1 MQPDTNAVKSI
12 NGIVKEVLR
21 LLSGES
27 GTTRNWKAL
36 RNLFLPT
43 ATFTILNTGDT
54 LRPPTETVS
63 LDDFIDLLHDD
74 YYEEGYLEYETGKT
88 IDEFN
93 GIANVFQSFYGKD
106 SKNEEA
112 RGINS
117 YQLVYFE
124 KRWWIANLLWTLE
137 TDKVK
142 IPKKIFAYEL
152 NTASGISNCSNSSFP
167 PVILIMAG

>member
-1 MQPDTNAVKSI
+1 MNKTIFVFLFFNSALGLKAQETMLPDTNAVKTI
-12 NGIVKEVLR
+12 DGIVNESLR
-21 LLSGES
+21 LISGQKGKS
-27 GTTRNWKAL
+27 KNWDAL

-43 ATFTILNTGDT
+43 ATFTVLNNNNDSIS
-54 LRPPTETVS
+54 LPVETVS
-63 LDDFIDLLHDD
+63 LNDFIELLHDD

-88 IDEFN
+88 IDKFN

-106 SKNEEA
+106 SENKEA

-124 KRWWIANLLWTLE
+124 KRWWIANLLWTLA

-142 IPKKIFAYEL
+142 IPKEYLRK
-152 NTASGISNCSNSSFP
+152 N
-167 PVILIMAG
+167 

>member
-1 MQPDTNAVKSI
+1 MKIILICLFFLTFATSLIAQGIMLPDTNAVKSI
-12 NGIVKEVLR
+12 DGIVKEVLR
-21 LLSGES
+21 LQSGEK
-27 GTTRNWKAL
+27 GKTRNWNAL

-43 ATFTILNTGDT
+43 TTFTILNTGDT
-54 LRPPTETVS
+54 LRPPTETVN
-63 LDDFIDLLHDD
+63 LDDFIELLHDN
-74 YYEEGYLEYETGKT
+74 YYEEGYLEYETGKS

-106 SKNEEA
+106 SENKKT

-117 YQLVYFE
+117 YQLVYFG

-142 IPKKIFAYEL
+142 IPKKYL
-152 NTASGISNCSNSSFP
+152 RKN
-167 PVILIMAG
+167 

>member
-1 MQPDTNAVKSI
+1 MKIIFALSFFFNSLLSLNAQQIMLSDTNAVKSI
-12 NGIVKEVLR
+12 AGIVREVLR
-21 LLSGES
+21 LQSGEN
-27 GTTRNWKAL
+27 GKTRNWNAL

-43 ATFTILNTGDT
+43 ATFTILNNSDF
-54 LRPPTETVS
+54 LRQPTETVS
-63 LDDFIDLLHDD
+63 LDDFIELMHDD

-117 YQLVYFE
+117 YQLVYFRE
-124 KRWWIANLLWTLE
+124 RWWIANLLWTLE

-142 IPKKIFAYEL
+142 IPQKYLRKK
-152 NTASGISNCSNSSFP
+152 
-167 PVILIMAG
+167 

>member
-1 MQPDTNAVKSI
+1 MKMILALFFFLNSVISLKAQEIMLPDSNAVKSI
-12 NGIVKEVLR
+12 DGIVKEVLR
-21 LLSGES
+21 LQSGER
-27 GTTRNWKAL
+27 GKTRNWKAL

-43 ATFTILNTGDT
+43 ATFTILNIDSGGS
-54 LRPPTETVS
+54 LRKPTETVS
-63 LDDFIDLLHDD
+63 LDDFIELMHDD
-74 YYEEGYLEYETGKT
+74 YYEEGYLEYETGKA

-142 IPKKIFAYEL
+142 IPKKYL
-152 NTASGISNCSNSSFP
+152 RKN
-167 PVILIMAG
+167 

>member
-1 MQPDTNAVKSI
+1 MKIILTLLILSSSITGLKAQKIVSPDTNAVKSI

-21 LLSGES
+21 LQSGER
-27 GTTRNWKAL
+27 GKTRNWKAL

-43 ATFTILNTGDT
+43 ATFTILNTGDS
-54 LRPPTETVS
+54 LRQPTETVS
-63 LDDFIDLLHDD
+63 LDDFIELMHDD
-74 YYEEGYLEYETGKT
+74 YYEEGYLEYEKGKS
-88 IDEFN
+88 IDQFN

-137 TDKVK
+137 TDKAK
-142 IPKKIFAYEL
+142 IPEKYLHK
-152 NTASGISNCSNSSFP
+152 N
-167 PVILIMAG
+167 

>member
-1 MQPDTNAVKSI
+1 MKIFFALLLFFNSVISLKAQEIMLPDTNAVKSI
-12 NGIVKEVLR
+12 DGIVKEVLR
-21 LLSGES
+21 LQSGKS
-27 GTTRNWKAL
+27 GQTRNWKAL
-36 RNLFLPT
+36 RNLFLST
-43 ATFTILNTGDT
+43 ATFTILNTSDS
-54 LRPPTETVS
+54 LHQPTETVS
-63 LDDFIDLLHDD
+63 LDDFIELMHDD
-74 YYEEGYLEYETGKT
+74 YYEEGYLEYETGKI

-117 YQLVYFE
+117 YQLVYFG

-142 IPKKIFAYEL
+142 IPKKYFRK
-152 NTASGISNCSNSSFP
+152 N
-167 PVILIMAG
+167 